1 MIKAILL
8 AGLCAFTV
16 LELRTTSSARR
27 TALRRIGAC
36 VILVLGATAV
46 LFPDGVTRLAN
57 AVGVGRGADLVLY
70 ALVLAFLFSTV
81 RLYQRLARLEERYVE
96 LARRTAIAEALG
108 SAGRSEA
115 TTMSVGTETGP
126 VSRPS
131 LAP

>member
-46 LFPDGVTRLAN
+46 LPDGVTRLAN